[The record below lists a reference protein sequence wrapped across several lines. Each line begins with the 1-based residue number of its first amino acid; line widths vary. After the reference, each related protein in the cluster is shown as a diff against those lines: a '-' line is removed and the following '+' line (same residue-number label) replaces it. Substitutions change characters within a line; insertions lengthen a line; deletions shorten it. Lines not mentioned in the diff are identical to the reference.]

1 MEGGLNLNI
10 CFSRRVVTI
19 ALVVGVCLFCPLQ
32 QVAAMPAATGQFVL
46 PGIGGLTIPDWL
58 TASAAKGLEKQADT
72 GQQYDLTGLS
82 GDAWRYARIVVYR
95 LEQNLGPA
103 ALLFGFVESNPTA
116 LGELARPLLEK
127 NLAENGGKILEW
139 SPARKTSLGGRSVPT
154 ISARLIMTEKV
165 PLPMAAT
172 VYVFMHKERLY
183 AVGYFVPDSDRRF
196 WEKMANPMFGQLKWE

>member
-1 MEGGLNLNI
+1 MKINIWIRLLLVGIFAAGLCLAPQQSVNAAVANNPGNL
-10 CFSRRVVTI
+10 
-19 ALVVGVCLFCPLQ
+19 A
-32 QVAAMPAATGQFVL
+32 L
-46 PGIGGLTIPDWL
+46 PGIGGIMLPEWL
-58 TASAAKGLEKQADT
+58 VATAAKGLESQPNA
-72 GQQYDLTGLS
+72 GQQYDLSGLS

-139 SPARKTSLGGRSVPT
+139 SPTRKTSLGGRGVPT
-154 ISARLIMTEKV
+154 ISARLTMTDKV

-183 AVGYFVPDSDRRF
+183 ALGYFVPDSDRRF
-196 WEKMANPMFGQLKWE
+196 WEKIATPMFGQLKWE

>member
-1 MEGGLNLNI
+1 MKINIWIRLLLVGIFAAGLCLAPQQSVNAAVANNPGNL
-10 CFSRRVVTI
+10 
-19 ALVVGVCLFCPLQ
+19 A
-32 QVAAMPAATGQFVL
+32 L
-46 PGIGGLTIPDWL
+46 PGIGGIMLPEWL
-58 TASAAKGLEKQADT
+58 VATAAKGLESQPNA
-72 GQQYDLTGLS
+72 GQQYDLSGLS

-172 VYVFMHKERLY
+172 VYVYMHKERLY

>member
-1 MEGGLNLNI
+1 MKINIWTRWLLIGFLAAGL
-10 CFSRRVVTI
+10 
-19 ALVVGVCLFCPLQ
+19 CLAPLQ
-32 QVAAMPAATGQFVL
+32 PADAAVASDPGSLVL
-46 PGIGGLTIPDWL
+46 TGIGGIVLPEWL
-58 TASAAKGLEKQADT
+58 VATAAKGLENQQNA

-103 ALLFGFVESNPTA
+103 ALLFGIVESNPAA

-127 NLAENGGKILEW
+127 NLAENGGKIIEW
-139 SPARKTSLGGRSVPT
+139 SQARKTSLGGRGVPT

-183 AVGYFVPDSDRRF
+183 ALGYFVPDSDRRF
-196 WEKMANPMFGQLKWE
+196 WEKIANPMLGQLKWE

>member
-1 MEGGLNLNI
+1 MKINIWIRLLLVGIFAAGLCLAPQQSVNAAVANNPGNL
-10 CFSRRVVTI
+10 
-19 ALVVGVCLFCPLQ
+19 A
-32 QVAAMPAATGQFVL
+32 L
-46 PGIGGLTIPDWL
+46 PGIGGIMLPEWL
-58 TASAAKGLEKQADT
+58 VATAAKGLESQPNA
-72 GQQYDLTGLS
+72 GQQYDLSGLS

-154 ISARLIMTEKV
+154 ISARLTMTDKV

-183 AVGYFVPDSDRRF
+183 ALGYFAPDSDRRF
-196 WEKMANPMFGQLKWE
+196 WEKIATPMLGQLKWE

>member
-1 MEGGLNLNI
+1 MKINIWIRLLLVGIFAAGLCLAPQQSVNAAVANNPGNL
-10 CFSRRVVTI
+10 
-19 ALVVGVCLFCPLQ
+19 A
-32 QVAAMPAATGQFVL
+32 L
-46 PGIGGLTIPDWL
+46 PGIGGIMLPEWL
-58 TASAAKGLEKQADT
+58 VATAAKGLESQPNA
-72 GQQYDLTGLS
+72 GQQYDLSGLS

-183 AVGYFVPDSDRRF
+183 ALGYFVPDSDRRF
-196 WEKMANPMFGQLKWE
+196 WEKIANPMFGQLKWE